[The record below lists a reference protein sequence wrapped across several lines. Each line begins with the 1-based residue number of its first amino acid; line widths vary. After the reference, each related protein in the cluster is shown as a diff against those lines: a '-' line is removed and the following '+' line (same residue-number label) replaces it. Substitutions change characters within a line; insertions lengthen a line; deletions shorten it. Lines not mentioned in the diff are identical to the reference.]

1 MHEEIITSS
10 YYWECFLLCDMLLSV
25 YYKQHFADLIKKYYI
40 VQKLFSNSKVNSIG
54 VIYYNIYSYCLFKS
68 VFT

>member
-1 MHEEIITSS
+1 MHEEIITSL
-10 YYWECFLLCDMLLSV
+10 YYWECFLLYSV
-25 YYKQHFADLIKKYYI
+25 YFKQDFADLINKYYI
-40 VQKLFSNSKVNSIG
+40 VQKLFSNSNVNSNG